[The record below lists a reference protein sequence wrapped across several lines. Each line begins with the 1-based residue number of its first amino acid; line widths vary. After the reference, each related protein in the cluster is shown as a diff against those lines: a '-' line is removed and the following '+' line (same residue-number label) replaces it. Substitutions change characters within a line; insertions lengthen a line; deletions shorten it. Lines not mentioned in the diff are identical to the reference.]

1 MTVSFQEM
9 HPIEIDAQWPQQP
22 FHGFSL
28 DSRKVET
35 GQIFIALTSY
45 SQPEK
50 TRTFAEAALAN
61 GALAVISE
69 TELGGANEWVCPDVR
84 QRMGEWQKRYLQQGD
99 VVKPLRIIAVTGTNG
114 KTTISRLIAE

>member
-1 MTVSFQEM
+1 MTVSFQEIN
-9 HPIEIDAQWPQQP
+9 PIEIDAKWPQQP

-50 TRTFAEAALAN
+50 TRTFAETALAN

-69 TELGGANEWVCPDVR
+69 TKLDVANEWVCPDVR
-84 QRMGEWQKRYLQQGD
+84 QRMGSGKRLF
-99 VVKPLRIIAVTGTNG
+99 AAN
-114 KTTISRLIAE
+114 

>member
-1 MTVSFQEM
+1 MMINFQDILKVES
-9 HPIEIDAQWPQQP
+9 PQAWMAEP

-28 DSRKVET
+28 DSRAVQP

-50 TRTFAEAALAN
+50 TLQFAQSALAN

-69 TELGGANEWVCPDVR
+69 ADLALENSWLCPEVR
-84 QRMGEWQKRYLQQGD
+84 QLMGQWQKLY
-99 VVKPLRIIAVTGTNG
+99 
-114 KTTISRLIAE
+114 

>member
-1 MTVSFQEM
+1 MTVSFQEI

-69 TELGGANEWVCPDVR
+69 TELGVAMNGYALTCVSAWE
-84 QRMGEWQKRYLQQGD
+84 
-99 VVKPLRIIAVTGTNG
+99 TGKNVICN
-114 KTTISRLIAE
+114 KLM

>member
-1 MTVSFQEM
+1 MTVSFQEI

-50 TRTFAEAALAN
+50 TRTFA
-61 GALAVISE
+61 
-69 TELGGANEWVCPDVR
+69 
-84 QRMGEWQKRYLQQGD
+84 
-99 VVKPLRIIAVTGTNG
+99 
-114 KTTISRLIAE
+114 